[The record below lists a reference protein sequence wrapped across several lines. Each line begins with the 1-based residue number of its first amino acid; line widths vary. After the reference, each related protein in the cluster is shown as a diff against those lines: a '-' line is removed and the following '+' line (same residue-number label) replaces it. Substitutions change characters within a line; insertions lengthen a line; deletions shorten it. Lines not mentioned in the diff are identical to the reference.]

1 MYEEKK
7 HKCFK
12 IFSNFLEEVPVTQNA
27 AVGKNTS
34 PSPLSRSNFT
44 LFSYILKIFQ
54 APLPH

>member
-1 MYEEKK
+1 MVEEKK

-12 IFSNFLEEVPVTQNA
+12 IFSNFLPKVPVTQNA
-27 AVGKNTS
+27 AVRKAAL
-34 PSPLSRSNFT
+34 PSPLSHLNFI